1 MKITFKIVV
10 SVVLLSTLFICSC
23 RNKTSNAGKC
33 NLTIVCDSSLKFK
46 LLSNAFLTNDH
57 DTLIVEKVD
66 YDSAKKETTLSWDS
80 LKIGEY
86 TYHIKSVF
94 DFNQNAKLILKNDT
108 IINLKSKIRYQFVD
122 FISENDLLDAETIAF
137 AYRAT
142 GCYYYLENYML
153 KKEHHAYYLSGSYK
167 DNGTL
172 VIVNKR
178 VSSSIINSLNR
189 LQIKSRQCIRKE
201 IKNNIKQWSTMTGE
215 FFLFAKNKVFYINNG
230 FHCDCLPYYT
240 FIDQYVNRKN

>member
-1 MKITFKIVV
+1 MKITFKILVT
-10 SVVLLSTLFICSC
+10 VVLLSTLFICSC
-23 RNKTSNAGKC
+23 SNKTSNAGKC
-33 NLTIVCDSSLKFK
+33 SLTIVCDSSIKFK

-94 DFNQNAKLILKNDT
+94 DFNQNAKLILKTDT

-153 KKEHHAYYLSGSYK
+153 KKEHHAYHLSGSYK
-167 DNGTL
+167 KNGVL
-172 VIVNKR
+172 VRINKR

-189 LQIKSRQCIRKE
+189 LQVESSQCIKKE
-201 IKNNIKQWSTMTGE
+201 IRNNIKQSSTMTGE
-215 FFLFAKNKVFYINNG
+215 FFLFAKNKVCYINNSS
-230 FHCDCLPYYT
+230 HCECLSYYS
-240 FIDQYVNRKN
+240 FIDQYVNREN